1 MKIGI
6 LTYHRA
12 ENYGAE
18 LQAVALRQYLT
29 KQGAK
34 VSFIDYYPDYHKKI
48 YKLPVIPWKKIIRH
62 PFRHKFFIKEYIYKY
77 FRKRSFSKFQKK
89 HINPYCAKKSDEF
102 DAIIYGS
109 DQIWRKQPIL
119 NDYNPIY
126 FGFHHIKTKKHF
138 SYAASTDSPPQ
149 NNEDKIRF
157 KKLLKG
163 LDTISV
169 RETTLLN
176 SIKELGYD
184 SVVSLDPAFLLSKE
198 EWIKTLNLK
207 KKDEEKYVLVYDL
220 HETLDY
226 LTILNKA
233 KENHLKVKR
242 LIGKANLQLNNTAC
256 ITAGPTDFVEMIM
269 NAECVITNSFHGLVF
284 SLIFQKPVYATSLP
298 QIAGRILSLL
308 SLINHLELY
317 KSPQDITLNIP
328 ANLDYNDINKRINYY
343 RKVSYEY
350 VNNILNS
357 RL

>member
-220 HETLDY
+220 HEIFDY
-226 LTILNKA
+226 QAILNNA

-242 LIGKANLQLNNTAC
+242 LIGKANLQLKDTAY
-256 ITAGPTDFVEMIM
+256 ITAGPTDFVEMVM

-284 SLIFQKPVYATSLP
+284 SLIFQKPVFATSLP
-298 QIAGRILSLL
+298 QIEDRIFSLL
-308 SLINHLELY
+308 NLIKHPKLY
-317 KSPQDITLNIP
+317 KPLNEISSCIPKDI
-328 ANLDYNDINKRINYY
+328 DYDDINKGIDIV
-343 RKVSYEY
+343 KEASYQY
-350 VNNILNS
+350 LYNITKNN
-357 RL
+357 